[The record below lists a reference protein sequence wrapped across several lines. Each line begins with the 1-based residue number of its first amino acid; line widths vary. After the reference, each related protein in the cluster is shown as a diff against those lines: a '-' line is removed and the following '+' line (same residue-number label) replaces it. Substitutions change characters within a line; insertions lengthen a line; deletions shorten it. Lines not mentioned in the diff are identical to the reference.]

1 MLMEMAG
8 SRSCRG
14 SAFHEDGP
22 DEQNARGPSVEVDV
36 VTRDEQFVLISRA
49 QLCAAGHDGKWCAES
64 GEIRWCQAVQ
74 APSYLIERQWT

>member
-22 DEQNARGPSVEVDV
+22 DELNARGPSVEVDEEGV
-36 VTRDEQFVLISRA
+36 EGSWL
-49 QLCAAGHDGKWCAES
+49 G
-64 GEIRWCQAVQ
+64 
-74 APSYLIERQWT
+74 

>member
-36 VTRDEQFVLISRA
+36 EATTFTYKPRGGPVT
-49 QLCAAGHDGKWCAES
+49 
-64 GEIRWCQAVQ
+64 
-74 APSYLIERQWT
+74 

>member
-22 DEQNARGPSVEVDV
+22 DEQNARGPGVCFVSFTNAEGIYHLRSKLSVNC
-36 VTRDEQFVLISRA
+36 ISSIA
-49 QLCAAGHDGKWCAES
+49 HSEIQPAMCCCAVC
-64 GEIRWCQAVQ
+64 
-74 APSYLIERQWT
+74 